1 MQQHPLPW
9 QQQSWLSISSALGR
23 QKLAHALLLV
33 GPSGIGK
40 RHFASVLSQA
50 LLCQKPQENSY
61 PCGQCHAC
69 ALVNAGT
76 HPDLHRL
83 EKEEGSKV
91 VKVDDVREFNRKV
104 FLTPSSERG
113 NVGVIDPV
121 DGLNRSSAN
130 ALLKSLEE
138 PPRGA
143 HILLIGERWLSLPA
157 TLRSR
162 CLTLRLPSP
171 RPDQVENW
179 LTERGELAQG
189 TSYDRLR
196 ARYRPDLARQR
207 EWADS
212 MAGLCAGKLDP
223 VQLAERWQKLEGD
236 ITVLLDWLHGYL
248 ADLIKLKH
256 LTKPTGL
263 NNPDSID
270 SLRSIAK
277 RIPMDGLLDLGT
289 RNMESKRLINTQ
301 AKPQML
307 LENLLASW
315 YQGSLA
321 TATAAKNGAGT
332 R

>member
-1 MQQHPLPW
+1 MQLQPLPW
-9 QQQSWLSISSALGR
+9 QQQSWLSLSSALGR

-40 RHFASVLSQA
+40 RHFAAVLAQA
-50 LLCQKPQENSY
+50 LLCEKPLEDSY
-61 PCGQCHAC
+61 PCGKCHAC
-69 ALVNAGT
+69 VLVNAGT

-113 NVGVIDPV
+113 NVGIIDPV

-138 PPRGA
+138 PPKGA

-171 RPDQVENW
+171 GPDQAESW
-179 LTERGELAQG
+179 LSEAGERAQG
-189 TSYDRLR
+189 TTYDSLR
-196 ARYRPDLARQR
+196 ARYRPDVARQR

-256 LTKPTGL
+256 LAEPPRL
-263 NNPDSID
+263 NNPDCIAN
-270 SLRSIAK
+270 LRSIAK
-277 RIPMDGLLDLGT
+277 RIPMEGLLELGT
-289 RNMESKRLINTQ
+289 RNLECKRLISTQ

-315 YQGSLA
+315 YQGSLQAA
-321 TATAAKNGAGT
+321 TTAKNGAGT